1 MISSGCVASLNDPAA
16 SPLASRCRSSPVL
29 PPVCP
34 VPFATKCTLLATLI
48 ALCAL
53 ASTRVGGRPASGP
66 DVAGPTDPVGAA
78 EGPGETPG
86 DAAADDDT
94 AGDDNADHDTADDDT
109 ADDDTADDE
118 LHAASR
124 TAAASPAVTPVT
136 LRRRCDDM
144 VRP

>member
-94 AGDDNADHDTADDDT
+94 ADDDT

>member
-94 AGDDNADHDTADDDT
+94 ADDDT

-136 LRRRCDDM
+136 LRRTCDDM

>member
-66 DVAGPTDPVGAA
+66 DVAGPPDPVGAG
-78 EGPGETPG
+78 EGPGETAG
-86 DAAADDDT
+86 HAAAAGDT
-94 AGDDNADHDTADDDT
+94 ADDDTADDDT

>member
-53 ASTRVGGRPASGP
+53 ASTRVGGRQASGP

-94 AGDDNADHDTADDDT
+94 VVDDT

-124 TAAASPAVTPVT
+124 TAAASPTVTPVT

>member
-66 DVAGPTDPVGAA
+66 DWAGPTDPVGAA

-94 AGDDNADHDTADDDT
+94 ADDDT

-124 TAAASPAVTPVT
+124 TAAGSPAVPPVT